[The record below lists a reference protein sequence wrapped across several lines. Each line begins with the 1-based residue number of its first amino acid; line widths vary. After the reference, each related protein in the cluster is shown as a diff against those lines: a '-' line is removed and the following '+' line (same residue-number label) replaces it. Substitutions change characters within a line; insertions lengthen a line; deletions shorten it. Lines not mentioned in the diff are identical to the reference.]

1 MFTTCSPR
9 QASDPMTRS
18 IPQGAH
24 VMQDCSILPY
34 GISHGYGQVCL
45 RTFEK
50 LSARNLRWEEVGPQ
64 DSPYYEAEL
73 EK

>member
-1 MFTTCSPR
+1 
-9 QASDPMTRS
+9 
-18 IPQGAH
+18 
-24 VMQDCSILPY
+24 MQDCSILPD